1 MINFSKRLKSLG
13 PCLLWA
19 SAAIGV
25 SHIVQS
31 TRAGATYGYILLIA
45 VLLANLFKYPFF
57 EFATRYTTVKN
68 ETVLDGYFKLGRF
81 AIYLFTA
88 LTLLTMFTIQAGV
101 TRVTAAIFRNWLQ
114 LDLSFIS
121 CSVLIL
127 FFCILIILFLKRT
140 FFNNFI
146 KILVSILILSS
157 ITSLFLTT
165 NINIENLGEF
175 TAPKIISYTGITFMI
190 ALIGW
195 MPSPIDLSAWSS
207 IWIMEKREQGETVS
221 YDDNKFD
228 FNFSYIWTTFLACVF
243 LALGANVFYGTGEE
257 FAPNSA
263 MFVDQ
268 LVQLYASLGLWAKQL
283 ILLTAFST
291 MFSTTL
297 TCLDAFPKVLSKC
310 FSLIF
315 SVKERTPQRNNLP
328 FMLFVVFGTIVT
340 IFFLG
345 EQMKSLVD
353 IATILSFLTAPFLA
367 ILNYKLVFSDSFP
380 TNYKPNNFL
389 KLLSITGIIFLIFF
403 TIIFISNIFGLLF

>member
-243 LALGANVFYGTGEE
+243 
-257 FAPNSA
+257 
-263 MFVDQ
+263 
-268 LVQLYASLGLWAKQL
+268 
-283 ILLTAFST
+283 
-291 MFSTTL
+291 
-297 TCLDAFPKVLSKC
+297 
-310 FSLIF
+310 
-315 SVKERTPQRNNLP
+315 
-328 FMLFVVFGTIVT
+328 
-340 IFFLG
+340 
-345 EQMKSLVD
+345 
-353 IATILSFLTAPFLA
+353 
-367 ILNYKLVFSDSFP
+367 
-380 TNYKPNNFL
+380 
-389 KLLSITGIIFLIFF
+389 
-403 TIIFISNIFGLLF
+403 